1 MEETMADQNICV
13 IDLIEKMADHMP
25 ISLPSMRTAGDI
37 MTTDVRTLTLDHTAE
52 AFCRFMKTYHVR
64 HAPVV
69 DYPFGDKS
77 APEFIGIVSERD
89 VLRLG
94 LPQTEEVDP
103 IEIDPRAKRQ
113 LLTQIITRK
122 PKSVSATDA
131 IPDVIET
138 MQRNQVDL
146 VPVLDETGLVGIITT
161 TDILELTV
169 KLSEACKR
177 LFNASDTNLPL
188 KDLGQLHADATR
200 VFDSFAG
207 TIAGNVMTPDVISL
221 RSDDVL
227 GSAKDILQQQRFR
240 HMPIVDKQAELV
252 GILSDRDILRHLPFA
267 GRRPPRDTGEFR
279 HHLFEVTESSM
290 SLMIPLNRIM
300 TCDVSCVLA
309 EAALS
314 DVARMMQNQ
323 KMSCLPV
330 VEANR
335 KLCGII
341 TGVDIMRSLLPL
353 YETSELSLSLE
364 GAGDLESIEAQDV

>member
-1 MEETMADQNICV
+1 
-13 IDLIEKMADHMP
+13 
-25 ISLPSMRTAGDI
+25 
-37 MTTDVRTLTLDHTAE
+37 
-52 AFCRFMKTYHVR
+52 MKTYHVR

-69 DYPFGDKS
+69 DYPYGDKS

-94 LPQTEEVDP
+94 LPHAEEVDP
-103 IEIDPRAKRQ
+103 IEIDPRARRQ

-122 PKSVSATDA
+122 PKSVSPTDA
-131 IPDVIET
+131 IPNVIET
-138 MQRNQVDL
+138 MLNNHVDL
-146 VPVLDETGLVGIITT
+146 VPVLDETGLAGIITT

-169 KLSEACKR
+169 KLSEACKM
-177 LFNASDTNLPL
+177 LLDASDTNFLL
-188 KDLGQLHADATR
+188 KDLELIHADATR
-200 VFDSFAG
+200 VFDAFARM
-207 TIAGNVMTPDVISL
+207 IAGDVMTPDVISL

-240 HMPIVDKQAELV
+240 HMPIVDNQAELV
-252 GILSDRDILRHLPFA
+252 GILSDRDILRHLPYA

-279 HHLFEVTESSM
+279 RHLFDVNESSM
-290 SLMIPLNRIM
+290 SLMRPLKQIM

-314 DVARMMQNQ
+314 DVARTMQNQ

-330 VEANR
+330 VEADR

-341 TGVDIMRSLLPL
+341 TVVDIMRSLLPL
-353 YETSELSLSLE
+353 YETHELSLSLE
-364 GAGDLESIEAQDV
+364 GAGDLESTESQDL